1 MSNDAKTNTTQGPQ
15 KSNVEMLNMDEV
27 IARLRL
33 YFGDESIASLM
44 RRLAIPKS
52 TYGNWRKRDHI
63 TYDYL
68 VQGLLHAGISLDWFF
83 APRQQLDYPRPSE
96 LHLAEPVML
105 HYEPSSDTQDVLHAM
120 NEVKPI
126 LQRYGLADT
135 PRNQQLLVDTY
146 LASRA
151 DHIGI
156 DFALNQIARAL
167 SWHPDTGEESEK

>member
-1 MSNDAKTNTTQGPQ
+1 MSNDTKINTTQGPQ

-27 IARLRL
+27 IARLKL

-44 RRLAIPKS
+44 RRIGIPKS
-52 TYGNWRKRDHI
+52 TYGNWRKRQTI
-63 TYDYL
+63 TYDHL
-68 VQGLLHAGISLDWFF
+68 VQGLLQAGISLDWFF
-83 APRQQLDYPRPSE
+83 APRQQLNYPRPSE
-96 LHLAEPVML
+96 LYLNEPIVL
-105 HYEPSSDTQDVLHAM
+105 HYQPSSDTEEVLRATA
-120 NEVKPI
+120 EVKPF
-126 LQRYGLADT
+126 LQRYELPET

-167 SWHPDTGEESEK
+167 SWHPDDDAADD